1 MDESM
6 LDTIHAADLPEAT
19 KNELI
24 ESLEGRQIS
33 SEAFEA
39 IMKGVW
45 AEYAQTR
52 IEP

>member
-24 ESLEGRQIS
+24 KSLEGRQIS

-45 AEYAQTR
+45 AEYADQD
-52 IEP
+52 